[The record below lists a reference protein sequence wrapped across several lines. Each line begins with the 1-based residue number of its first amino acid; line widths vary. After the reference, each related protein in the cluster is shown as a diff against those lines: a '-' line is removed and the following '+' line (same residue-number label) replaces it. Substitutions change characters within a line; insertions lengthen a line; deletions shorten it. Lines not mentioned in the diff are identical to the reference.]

1 MYYYPFKYDQIK
13 RRWLCIRSAMRI
25 NVETCER
32 ALSKASGRKRDYI
45 VRAYNNAND
54 KIDGCID
61 GFIDFFFRYV
71 QPDFWKGEP
80 WEENIKNFY
89 SIYAG
94 IDEDDPELF

>member
-13 RRWLCIRSAMRI
+13 HRWLCIRSAMRI

-32 ALSKASGRKRDYI
+32 ALSRAHGRKRDYI

-61 GFIDFFFRYV
+61 GFIDFFSATYTPIFGRANHG
-71 QPDFWKGEP
+71 KR
-80 WEENIKNFY
+80 I
-89 SIYAG
+89 
-94 IDEDDPELF
+94 